1 MSYDYDCRRGV
12 QADETTAAPKPPKLR
27 PIAPRE
33 EVNEVLK
40 HLTSAHYIIKE
51 WVIHSNPDF
60 AMGHEFGATPKTY
73 QTVGGLRD
81 ELDELTEKIRRLHP
95 AGVL

>member
-1 MSYDYDCRRGV
+1 MYDYDRRRV
-12 QADETTAAPKPPKLR
+12 ADDATAAKPQKLR
-27 PIAPRE
+27 QIAPRDE
-33 EVNEVLK
+33 TEKVV
-40 HLTSAHYIIKE
+40 HLLVEAQYIVKE

-81 ELDELTEKIRRLHP
+81 ELEALTDKIRKLHP
-95 AGVL
+95 SGVL